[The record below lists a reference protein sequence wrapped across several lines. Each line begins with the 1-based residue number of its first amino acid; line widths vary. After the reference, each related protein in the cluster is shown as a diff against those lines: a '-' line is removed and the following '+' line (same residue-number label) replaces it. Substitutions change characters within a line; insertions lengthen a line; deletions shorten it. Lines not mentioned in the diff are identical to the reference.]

1 MKIAVAILK
10 AIAQCPSMILPVTF
24 RWCFRSVSASG
35 LKNRKSRWRAVRKSS
50 GGALQAGDHADEST
64 FPTSGFALAF
74 DIYSQTDHASKN
86 LSYFL
91 LGNMIW
97 FSIKHIELI
106 VEIVWNI
113 QFNLNYSWNLSK
125 KNQSIWSENFERKLG
140 SRPSHLWQCFSIEV
154 SNKGQIF
161 N

>member
-35 LKNRKSRWRAVRKSS
+35 LENRKWHWRAICKSS

-91 LGNMIW
+91 LGNMI
-97 FSIKHIELI
+97 
-106 VEIVWNI
+106 
-113 QFNLNYSWNLSK
+113 
-125 KNQSIWSENFERKLG
+125 
-140 SRPSHLWQCFSIEV
+140 
-154 SNKGQIF
+154 
-161 N
+161 